1 MSRLE
6 RPRQLVFDLALAS
19 SRARADFVEAP
30 CNHEGIALLDRWPD
44 WPAHAAVIVGP
55 EGAGKSHLA
64 AIWAE
69 RADAVVLEAA
79 SLGDVDAGESAARN
93 ILIDDADGVGGRAE
107 TALFHLLNRAGENG
121 THVLLTSRTRPRS
134 WAITLP
140 DLASRL
146 AALPVVEIGLPDEA
160 LIRAVMAKQF
170 ADRQLGV
177 SMDVID
183 YLVPRMER
191 TFAALR
197 QLVDRVDRLALS
209 ERRSVTRAVA
219 SRALEVDA
227 AK

>member
-1 MSRLE
+1 LE
-6 RPRQLVFDLALAS
+6 RPRQLVLDLVHAS

-30 CNHEGIALLDRWPD
+30 CNEEGLALLDRWPE
-44 WPAHAAVIVGP
+44 WPAHAAAIVGP

-69 RADAVVLEAA
+69 RADAVILEAA
-79 SLGDVDAGESAARN
+79 SVGDGEAGDRASRN
-93 ILIDDADGVGGRAE
+93 VLIDDADGVTGQGER
-107 TALFHLLNRAGENG
+107 ALFHLLNLAAEHG
-121 THVLLTSRTRPRS
+121 TYILLTLRKRPRS
-134 WAITLP
+134 WTVALP

-160 LIRAVMAKQF
+160 LIRAVMVKQF

-177 SMDVID
+177 PMDVID

-197 QLVDRVDRLALS
+197 QIVDRVDRLALS
-209 ERRSVTRAVA
+209 EGRSVTRAVA
-219 SRALEVDA
+219 SRALDVDEA
-227 AK
+227 N